1 MKKIIYFI
9 PAIIFTIF
17 YGGLFLANEQIAIMP
32 CVIMTTLFYVAGYF
46 LCKDKFW
53 GCLFGLPVGAVFIY
67 MSTIDTGQILPIELP
82 AGVIIIMFY
91 LLCGGYVFYKN
102 NKLKQNKI

>member
-17 YGGLFLANEQIAIMP
+17 YGGLMLAFEPIGLIPAAIMT
-32 CVIMTTLFYVAGYF
+32 ILFYVAGYF

-53 GCLFGLPVGAVFIY
+53 GCLFGMSVGPVFIH
-67 MSTIDTGQILPIELP
+67 MSTIDTGQIIPIEFP
-82 AGVIIIMFY
+82 VGVIIIVFY
-91 LLCGGYVFYKN
+91 LVCGAYVFQKN
-102 NKLKQNKI
+102 KK

>member
-17 YGGLFLANEQIAIMP
+17 YGGLFLANQPIMITLV
-32 CVIMTTLFYVAGYF
+32 VIMTTLIYLAGYF

-53 GCLFGLPVGAVFIY
+53 GCLFGVLVGAVFIH
-67 MSTIDTGQILPIELP
+67 MSTIDNGQILPIELP
-82 AGVIIIMFY
+82 IGVIIIVFY
-91 LLCGGYVFYKN
+91 LVCGAYVFHKN
-102 NKLKQNKI
+102 KK